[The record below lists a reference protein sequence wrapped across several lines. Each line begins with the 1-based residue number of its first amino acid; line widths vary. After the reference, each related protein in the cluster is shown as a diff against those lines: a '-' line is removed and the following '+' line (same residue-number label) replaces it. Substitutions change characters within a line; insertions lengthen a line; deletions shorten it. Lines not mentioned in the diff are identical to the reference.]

1 MGIYWGVDFGAKV
14 NPKPQTQE
22 LVFRGAFLQ
31 GLVGLRASS
40 LGFRAGYELRFRA
53 LCTLSL

>member
-1 MGIYWGVDFGAKV
+1 MDFGAKV